1 MGRVAVAGAGS
12 VGLGVG
18 GRLAAAG
25 HDVLFVTRRQA
36 QAERITADGV
46 EIEDPA
52 SGERLVAPA
61 RAACG
66 FGNVAGELDDLHVLL
81 CCRTAHLP
89 ALAGGLLEAAPDALP
104 VAAQNG
110 VEADALLAANSARA
124 LGLVVRQTFTRHGER
139 SVRASGAGRLV
150 VGACAAGREGDVE
163 ALARLLRDAGFDVG
177 VSEHLAHDRWL
188 KLCVNLM
195 SAPNALVRRD
205 DHDTRH
211 FVELKARLLE
221 EARDAL
227 AAAGISARSCD
238 GRDRSLDEEILYQR
252 EALARGTSARRIP
265 LYNQVWSA
273 LRHGGPLEADEYHRR
288 VLELAE
294 THGIAAPVNARVLAR
309 LLSAAREGRGPE
321 TASAG
326 ELI

>member
-1 MGRVAVAGAGS
+1 MGRIAVAGAGS
-12 VGLGVG
+12 VGLGLG
-18 GRLAAAG
+18 ARLAAAG
-25 HDVLFVTRRQA
+25 HDVIFVTRRA
-36 QAERITADGV
+36 EQAEGIAAEGV
-46 EIEDPA
+46 ELEDPA
-52 SGERLVAPA
+52 SGARQVVAA
-61 RAACG
+61 RATAELACIADEL
-66 FGNVAGELDDLHVLL
+66 AGAPLVL
-81 CCRTAHLP
+81 CCRTADLE
-89 ALAGGLLEAAPDALP
+89 ALVDAVVEAAPGALP

-110 VEADALLAANSARA
+110 VAADALLAARSPRA
-124 LGLVVRQTFTRHGER
+124 LGLVVRQTFTRTGDR
-139 SVRASGAGRLV
+139 SVRAVGAGRLV
-150 VGACAAGREGDVE
+150 VGRSEAGGRGDPE
-163 ALARLLRDAGFDVG
+163 PLAGLLRSAGFDVG
-177 VSEHLAHDRWL
+177 VSADLAGDRWL

-195 SAPNALVRRD
+195 SAPNALVRRE
-205 DHDTRH
+205 DHASRD

-221 EARDAL
+221 EARDVL
-227 AAAGISARSCD
+227 TRAGIDALSCD
-238 GRDRSLDEEILYQR
+238 GRDRSLDEEIVYQR
-252 EALARGTSARRIP
+252 EALARGTSARDIP